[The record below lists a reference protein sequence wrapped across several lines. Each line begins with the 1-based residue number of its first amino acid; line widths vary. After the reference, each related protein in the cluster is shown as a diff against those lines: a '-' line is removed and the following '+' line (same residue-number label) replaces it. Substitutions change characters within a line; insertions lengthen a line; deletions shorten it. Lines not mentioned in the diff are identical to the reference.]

1 MAAISRVAT
10 MPRVTQAPTAFGTPV
25 FGLGLMAMGAVCLA
39 WGKFDPS
46 QVVPKNFPDRTL
58 FAYAAALFM
67 LVAGAAVLWRR
78 TATWGAAALAFYF
91 TFVVA
96 ILMDGRGVIAHY
108 TEFGSYSNI
117 AEQIAIAAA
126 ALIVYAS
133 HANIDAAPAHRLT
146 RAGQIVFGICAVLF
160 GGAHFFYMNLTVP
173 LVPKWLPPNQVFWA
187 YACGIGHIAGGIAII
202 TGVQARLAAILL
214 TIMYAS
220 FTPLVHIPTVLGQPS
235 VYFNWTEN
243 ALNIAL
249 TGAAWVVADS
259 FARPR
264 RARVTSGV

>member
-1 MAAISRVAT
+1 MATTSRTLVFSRARETAT
-10 MPRVTQAPTAFGTPV
+10 VFGAPV

-39 WGKFDPS
+39 WGKFDPG
-46 QVVPKNFPDRTL
+46 QVVPKNFPDRAL
-58 FAYAAALFM
+58 LAYAAAVFM

-78 TATWGAAALAFYF
+78 TATWGAAALALYF
-91 TFVVA
+91 TFVVV
-96 ILMDGRGVIAHY
+96 ILMDGRGVIAQY
-108 TEFGSYSNI
+108 AEYGSYSNI

-126 ALIVYAS
+126 ALIVYAAT
-133 HANIDAAPAHRLT
+133 ANIDARQAHRLT
-146 RAGQIVFGICAVLF
+146 RAGQIVFGVCAVLF
-160 GGAHFFYMNLTVP
+160 GGAHFFYMNLTAP

-187 YACGIGHIAGGIAII
+187 YACGIGHVAAGIAII

-220 FTPLVHIPTVLGQPS
+220 FTPLVHVPIVLARPS

-259 FARPR
+259 FARPKR
-264 RARVTSGV
+264 EGKFARS